1 MALFHCL
8 PTNGHLSRELL
19 DYFMGNKVKIL
30 IGIILTL
37 IIALVAQQ
45 TSHYLGE
52 NLLGY
57 EKSPISSVIIA
68 IIIGMF
74 LGNLFPWFLNIE
86 KGYEFVA
93 KFILRLGI
101 ILLGIRLSF
110 NELLAFGIKAIPL
123 VIICII
129 GILLI
134 IKFFIKYLKVSEKM
148 SYLISIGTGIC
159 GATAIIATAPVIN
172 AKKEEVAYAVANIT
186 IFGVIAMFFYPYL
199 AHFLFNDQALPVG
212 LFLGTAI
219 HETAQV
225 AASGLIY
232 ADQFANADVVN
243 SSTVTKLVR
252 NSFLVIFIPLVAHF
266 YNSKNNP
273 GQSYSIVKIFPFFIL
288 GFVLFALIRSIGDYY
303 IVQNVSAAIDK
314 STWKL
319 IISTIKNYSEI
330 FLTMAMAAMGLLT
343 NFSELKKLG
352 AKPFLVGLVAA
363 VSAGLISATYIF
375 LFVF

>member
-1 MALFHCL
+1 MTH
-8 PTNGHLSRELL
+8 
-19 DYFMGNKVKIL
+19 KVKIF

-37 IIALVAQQ
+37 IITLLSQKI
-45 TSHYLGE
+45 SHYIGE

-57 EKSPISSVIIA
+57 KVSPISPVIIA
-68 IIIGMF
+68 IVIGMM
-74 LGNLFPWFLNIE
+74 LGNFLPWFLNIE
-86 KGYEFVA
+86 KGFEFVA

-110 NELLAFGIKAIPL
+110 SELLAFGIKAIPL

-172 AKKEEVAYAVANIT
+172 AKKEEVAYAITNIT

-199 AHFLFNDQALPVG
+199 ANFLFHDQSLQVG

-232 ADQFANADVVN
+232 ADQFSNPEVIN

-288 GFVLFALIRSIGDYY
+288 GFILFAVIRSVGDYY
-303 IVQNVSAAIDK
+303 IVQNVSTIIDK
-314 STWKL
+314 SLWKL

-343 NFSELKKLG
+343 NFNELKKLG
-352 AKPFLVGLVAA
+352 VKPFLVGLIAA
-363 VSAGLISATYIF
+363 VSAGLISATYIL

>member
-1 MALFHCL
+1 M
-8 PTNGHLSRELL
+8 NS
-19 DYFMGNKVKIL
+19 KVKIITGVL
-30 IGIILTL
+30 LTL
-37 IIALVAQQ
+37 LVALSAQQ
-45 TSHYLGE
+45 LSHYIGE

-57 EKSPISSVIIA
+57 KKSPISAVIIA

-74 LGNLFPWFLNIE
+74 LGNLFPWFVNIE
-86 KGYEFVA
+86 KGFEFVA
-93 KFILRLGI
+93 KFVLRLGI

-110 NELLAFGIKAIPL
+110 SELLAFGIKAIPL
-123 VIICII
+123 VIICIV

-134 IKFFIKYLKVSEKM
+134 VKFFIKYLKVSEKM

-172 AKKEEVAYAVANIT
+172 AKKEEVAYAIANIT
-186 IFGVIAMFFYPYL
+186 IFGVLAMFLYPYL
-199 AHFLFNDQALPVG
+199 ANILFDNQALPVG

-232 ADQFANADVVN
+232 ADQFANPEVIN

-252 NSFLVIFIPLVAHF
+252 NSFLVIFIPLIAHF

-273 GQSYSIVKIFPFFIL
+273 GQSYSIIKIFPFFIL
-288 GFVLFALIRSIGDYY
+288 GFIMFAVIRSVGDYY
-303 IVQNVSAAIDK
+303 IVQNISTVMDK
-314 STWKL
+314 SSWKL
-319 IISTIKNYSEI
+319 IISIIKNYSEI

-343 NFSELKKLG
+343 NFAELKKLG
-352 AKPFLVGLVAA
+352 AKPFLVGLIAA
-363 VSAGLISATYIF
+363 VSAGVISASYIL
-375 LFVF
+375 LFVA

>member
-1 MALFHCL
+1 M
-8 PTNGHLSRELL
+8 N
-19 DYFMGNKVKIL
+19 NKIKIVL
-30 IGIILTL
+30 GIFFTL
-37 IIALVAQQ
+37 AIALSAQQ
-45 TSHYLGE
+45 ISHYIGE

-57 EKSPISSVIIA
+57 KKSPISAVIIA
-68 IIIGMF
+68 IVIGMI
-74 LGNLFPWFLNIE
+74 LGNFFPWFLNIE
-86 KGYEFVA
+86 KGFEFVA

-110 NELLAFGIKAIPL
+110 SELLAFGIKAIPL
-123 VIICII
+123 VIICIV

-172 AKKEEVAYAVANIT
+172 AKKEEVAYAITNIT

-199 AHFLFNDQALPVG
+199 ANFLFHDQSLQVG

-232 ADQFANADVVN
+232 ADQFSNPEVIN

-273 GQSYSIVKIFPFFIL
+273 GQSYSIVKIFPFFVL
-288 GFVLFALIRSIGDYY
+288 GFILFAVIRSIGDYY
-303 IVQNVSAAIDK
+303 IVQNVSTVIDK
-314 STWKL
+314 SLWKL

-343 NFSELKKLG
+343 NFTELRKLG
-352 AKPFLVGLVAA
+352 VKPFLVGLIAA
-363 VSAGLISATYIF
+363 VSAGLISATYILF
-375 LFVF
+375 FVF

>member
-1 MALFHCL
+1 MLFPCL
-8 PTNGHLSRELL
+8 LTSGHLNKKLIKL
-19 DYFMGNKVKIL
+19 FMNSKVKIITGVL
-30 IGIILTL
+30 LTL
-37 IIALVAQQ
+37 LVALSAQQ
-45 TSHYLGE
+45 LSHYIGE

-57 EKSPISSVIIA
+57 KKSPISAVIIA

-74 LGNLFPWFLNIE
+74 LGNLFPWFVNIE
-86 KGYEFVA
+86 KGFEFVA
-93 KFILRLGI
+93 KFVLRLGI

-110 NELLAFGIKAIPL
+110 SELLAFGIKAIPL
-123 VIICII
+123 VIICIV

-134 IKFFIKYLKVSEKM
+134 VKFFIKYLKVSEKM

-172 AKKEEVAYAVANIT
+172 AKKEEVAYAIANIT
-186 IFGVIAMFFYPYL
+186 IFGVLAMFLYPYL
-199 AHFLFNDQALPVG
+199 ANILFDNQALPVG

-232 ADQFANADVVN
+232 ADQFANPEVIN

-252 NSFLVIFIPLVAHF
+252 NSFLVIFIPLIAHF

-273 GQSYSIVKIFPFFIL
+273 GQSYSVIKIFPFFIL
-288 GFVLFALIRSIGDYY
+288 GFILFAVIRSVGDYY
-303 IVQNVSAAIDK
+303 FVQNSSTIIDK
-314 STWKL
+314 DSWKL
-319 IISTIKNYSEI
+319 IILTIKNYSEL

-352 AKPFLVGLVAA
+352 ARPFLVGLIAA
-363 VSAGLISATYIF
+363 ISAGAISATYIF
-375 LFVF
+375 LFVA

>member
-1 MALFHCL
+1 
-8 PTNGHLSRELL
+8 
-19 DYFMGNKVKIL
+19 MGQKAKIL

-37 IIALVAQQ
+37 IIALSAQQ
-45 TSHYLGE
+45 ISHYIGE

-57 EKSPISSVIIA
+57 KKSPISAVIIA
-68 IIIGMF
+68 IVIGMI
-74 LGNLFPWFLNIE
+74 LGNFFPWFLNIE
-86 KGYEFVA
+86 KGFEFVA

-110 NELLAFGIKAIPL
+110 SELLAFGIKAIPL
-123 VIICII
+123 VIICIV

-172 AKKEEVAYAVANIT
+172 AKKEEVAYAITNIT

-199 AHFLFNDQALPVG
+199 ANFLFHDQSLKVG

-232 ADQFANADVVN
+232 ADQFSNPEVVN

-273 GQSYSIVKIFPFFIL
+273 GQSYSIVKIFPFFVL
-288 GFVLFALIRSIGDYY
+288 GFILFVVIRSIGDYY
-303 IVQNVSAAIDK
+303 IVQNVSTVIDK
-314 STWKL
+314 SLWKL

-343 NFSELKKLG
+343 NFTELKKLG
-352 AKPFLVGLVAA
+352 VKPFLVGLIAA
-363 VSAGLISATYIF
+363 VSAGVISATYIL

>member
-1 MALFHCL
+1 M
-8 PTNGHLSRELL
+8 NQ
-19 DYFMGNKVKIL
+19 KVKI
-30 IGIILTL
+30 IFGIILTL
-37 IIALVAQQ
+37 IIALSAQQ
-45 TSHYLGE
+45 ISHYIGE

-57 EKSPISSVIIA
+57 KKSPISAVIIA
-68 IIIGMF
+68 IVIGMF
-74 LGNLFPWFLNIE
+74 LGNLFPWFFNIE
-86 KGYEFVA
+86 KGFEFVA

-110 NELLAFGIKAIPL
+110 SELLAFGITAIPL
-123 VIICII
+123 VIICIV

-186 IFGVIAMFFYPYL
+186 IFGLLAMFCYPYL
-199 AHFLFNDQALPVG
+199 ANFLFDDQALQVG

-232 ADQFANADVVN
+232 ADQFSNPEVVN
-243 SSTVTKLVR
+243 SATVTKLVR
-252 NSFLVIFIPLVAHF
+252 NSFLVIFIPLIAHF
-266 YNSKNNP
+266 YNLKNNP
-273 GQSYSIVKIFPFFIL
+273 GQSYSLVTIFPFFIL
-288 GFVLFALIRSIGDYY
+288 GFIMFAIVRSVGDYY
-303 IVQNVSAAIDK
+303 IVQNASRIIDK
-314 STWKL
+314 SSWQL
-319 IISTIKNYSEI
+319 IIFTIKNYSEI
-330 FLTMAMAAMGLLT
+330 FLSMAMAAIGLLT
-343 NFSELKKLG
+343 NFTELKKLG
-352 AKPFLVGLVAA
+352 AKPLLVGLIAA
-363 VSAGLISATYIF
+363 VSASFISATYIF

>member
-1 MALFHCL
+1 MVLFPCL
-8 PTNGHLSRELL
+8 LTSGHLNKKLIKL
-19 DYFMGNKVKIL
+19 FMNSKVKIITGVL
-30 IGIILTL
+30 LTL
-37 IIALVAQQ
+37 LVALSAQQ
-45 TSHYLGE
+45 LSHYIGE

-57 EKSPISSVIIA
+57 KKSPISAVIIA

-74 LGNLFPWFLNIE
+74 LGNLFPWFVNIE
-86 KGYEFVA
+86 KGFEFVA
-93 KFILRLGI
+93 KFVLRLGI

-110 NELLAFGIKAIPL
+110 SELLAFGIKAIPL
-123 VIICII
+123 VIICIV

-134 IKFFIKYLKVSEKM
+134 VKFFIKYLKVSEKM

-172 AKKEEVAYAVANIT
+172 AKKEEVAYAIANIT
-186 IFGVIAMFFYPYL
+186 IFGVLAMFLYPYL
-199 AHFLFNDQALPVG
+199 ANILFDNQALPVG

-232 ADQFANADVVN
+232 ADQFANPEVIN

-252 NSFLVIFIPLVAHF
+252 NSFLVIFIPLIAHF

-273 GQSYSIVKIFPFFIL
+273 GQSYSIIKIFPFFIL
-288 GFVLFALIRSIGDYY
+288 GFIMFAVIRSVGDYY
-303 IVQNVSAAIDK
+303 IVQNISTIMDK
-314 STWKL
+314 GSWKL
-319 IISTIKNYSEI
+319 IISIIKNYSEI

-343 NFSELKKLG
+343 NFAELKKLG
-352 AKPFLVGLVAA
+352 AKPFLVGLIAA
-363 VSAGLISATYIF
+363 VSAGVISASYIL
-375 LFVF
+375 LFVA

>member
-1 MALFHCL
+1 MTH
-8 PTNGHLSRELL
+8 
-19 DYFMGNKVKIL
+19 KVKIV

-37 IIALVAQQ
+37 IITLLSQKI
-45 TSHYLGE
+45 SHYIGE

-57 EKSPISSVIIA
+57 KVSPISPVIIA
-68 IIIGMF
+68 IVIGMM
-74 LGNLFPWFLNIE
+74 LGNFLPWFLNIE
-86 KGYEFVA
+86 KGFEFVA

-110 NELLAFGIKAIPL
+110 SELLAFGIKAIPL

-172 AKKEEVAYAVANIT
+172 AKKEEVAYAITNIT

-199 AHFLFNDQALPVG
+199 ANFLFHDQSLQVG

-232 ADQFANADVVN
+232 ADQFSNPEVIN

-288 GFVLFALIRSIGDYY
+288 GFILFAVIRSIGDYY
-303 IVQNVSAAIDK
+303 IVQNVSTIIDK
-314 STWKL
+314 SLWKL

-343 NFSELKKLG
+343 NFNELKKLG
-352 AKPFLVGLVAA
+352 VKPFLVGLIAV
-363 VSAGLISATYIF
+363 VSAGLISATYIL

>member
-1 MALFHCL
+1 MNNKIKIVLGIFFALA
-8 PTNGHLSRELL
+8 
-19 DYFMGNKVKIL
+19 
-30 IGIILTL
+30 
-37 IIALVAQQ
+37 IALSAQQ
-45 TSHYLGE
+45 ISHYIGE

-57 EKSPISSVIIA
+57 KKSPISAVIIA
-68 IIIGMF
+68 IVIGMI
-74 LGNLFPWFLNIE
+74 LGNFFPWFLNIE
-86 KGYEFVA
+86 KGFEFVA

-110 NELLAFGIKAIPL
+110 SELLAFGIKAIPL
-123 VIICII
+123 VIICIV

-172 AKKEEVAYAVANIT
+172 AKKEEVAYAITNIT

-199 AHFLFNDQALPVG
+199 ANFLFHDQSLQVG

-232 ADQFANADVVN
+232 ADQFSNPEVVN

-288 GFVLFALIRSIGDYY
+288 GFILFAVIRSIGDYY
-303 IVQNVSAAIDK
+303 IVQNVSTVIDK
-314 STWKL
+314 SLWKL

-343 NFSELKKLG
+343 NFTELKKLG
-352 AKPFLVGLVAA
+352 FKPFLVGLIAA
-363 VSAGLISATYIF
+363 VSAGLISAIYIL
-375 LFVF
+375 LFVS

>member
-1 MALFHCL
+1 
-8 PTNGHLSRELL
+8 
-19 DYFMGNKVKIL
+19 MGQKAKIL
-30 IGIILTL
+30 IGLILTL
-37 IIALVAQQ
+37 AIALSAQQ
-45 TSHYLGE
+45 ISHYIGE

-57 EKSPISSVIIA
+57 KKSPISAVIIA
-68 IIIGMF
+68 IVFGMM
-74 LGNLFPWFLNIE
+74 LGNFLPWFLNIE
-86 KGYEFVA
+86 KGFEFVA

-110 NELLAFGIKAIPL
+110 SELLAFGIKAIPL

-172 AKKEEVAYAVANIT
+172 AKKEEIAYAITNIT

-199 AHFLFNDQALPVG
+199 ANFLFHDQSLQVG

-232 ADQFANADVVN
+232 ADQFSNPEVIN

-288 GFVLFALIRSIGDYY
+288 GFILFAVIRSIGDYY
-303 IVQNVSAAIDK
+303 IVQNVSTIIDK
-314 STWKL
+314 SLWKL

-343 NFSELKKLG
+343 NFNELKKLG
-352 AKPFLVGLVAA
+352 VKPFLVGLIAA
-363 VSAGLISATYIF
+363 VSAGLISATYIL